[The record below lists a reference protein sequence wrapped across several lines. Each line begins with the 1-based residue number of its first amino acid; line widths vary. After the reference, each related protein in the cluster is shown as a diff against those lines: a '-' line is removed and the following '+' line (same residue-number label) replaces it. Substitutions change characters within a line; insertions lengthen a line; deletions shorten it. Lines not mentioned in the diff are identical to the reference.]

1 MKKPLTIR
9 VTEAMSNP
17 KLLGPFFAGP
27 SWATWRSVLKAT
39 FAEPMSGDECAIFHS
54 VAEREPPKQRVNE
67 AVYIVGRGG
76 GKDSVASLIATCIA
90 VNFNPKGN
98 LRPGEVATIMC
109 IAVDREQAGIVT
121 SYIKAYFE
129 TVPALA
135 ALVKSI
141 HRDGVTLHNGVVIV
155 VATNSYR
162 SVPGR
167 TIICAI
173 FDEVAFWRSEDS
185 ATPDVEVAGAVA
197 PGLARMPGSMLVL
210 ISTVHKRS
218 GLLYQRWK
226 DHYGRD
232 NDDTLVVRGST
243 TTFNPTFNAK
253 IIARQIADDPQL
265 YGAEYN
271 SEWRDDLVSFID
283 RNAVMACVTPNVYKR
298 PPLFGK
304 HKYFSFVDPSG
315 GSSDSMTCAI
325 GHREGDIVVVDCI
338 REITAPFDPESAT
351 DEFVK
356 LFRTYGVTRTN
367 GDRYASAWCSQ
378 SFEKRNIT
386 YRHSELVTSALYQ
399 NLLPYLNS
407 KTIRLLDNARS
418 INQICALERR
428 TFRGAKDSIGHPQ
441 GEHDDV
447 ANSIAGLCYVVID
460 RHAPAQAAYGVQTT
474 AYCDD
479 FARANGPPSQNAR
492 KPTRLELEARSW
504 SAPCTVDFS
513 KPQTKGH

>member
-1 MKKPLTIR
+1 MKNPLTIR
-9 VTEAMSNP
+9 VTDAMSSR

-27 SWATWRSVLKAT
+27 SWATWRAVLKAT
-39 FAEPMSGDECAIFHS
+39 FAEPMTDDEVSTFRS
-54 VAEREPPKQRVNE
+54 VAEREPPKKRVDE

-90 VNFNPKGN
+90 VNFNPKGH

-121 SYIKAYFE
+121 SYIQAYFE

-141 HRDGVTLHNGVVIV
+141 DRDGVTLLNGVLIV

-162 SVPGR
+162 SVRGR

-232 NDDTLVVRGST
+232 SDNTLVVRGT
-243 TTFNPTFNAK
+243 TLMFNPTFNAK

-271 SEWRDDLVSFID
+271 SEWRDDLVWKMS
-283 RNAVMACVTPNVYKR
+283 
-298 PPLFGK
+298 
-304 HKYFSFVDPSG
+304 
-315 GSSDSMTCAI
+315 
-325 GHREGDIVVVDCI
+325 
-338 REITAPFDPESAT
+338 
-351 DEFVK
+351 
-356 LFRTYGVTRTN
+356 
-367 GDRYASAWCSQ
+367 
-378 SFEKRNIT
+378 
-386 YRHSELVTSALYQ
+386 
-399 NLLPYLNS
+399 
-407 KTIRLLDNARS
+407 
-418 INQICALERR
+418 
-428 TFRGAKDSIGHPQ
+428 
-441 GEHDDV
+441 
-447 ANSIAGLCYVVID
+447 
-460 RHAPAQAAYGVQTT
+460 
-474 AYCDD
+474 
-479 FARANGPPSQNAR
+479 
-492 KPTRLELEARSW
+492 
-504 SAPCTVDFS
+504 
-513 KPQTKGH
+513 